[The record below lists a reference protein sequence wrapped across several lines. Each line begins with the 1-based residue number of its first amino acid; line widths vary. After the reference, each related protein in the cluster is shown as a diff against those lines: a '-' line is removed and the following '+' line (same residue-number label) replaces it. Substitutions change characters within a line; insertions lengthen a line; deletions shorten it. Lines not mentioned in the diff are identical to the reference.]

1 MKQYNST
8 TLVHTI
14 WSLLLIISALCLL
27 STTAEAQTTP
37 QNCSAFELVGGK
49 RLRGRYAI
57 KGAKVPTGMIYIDF
71 QPLKAG
77 TPPYKFEI
85 VEHPASYKGRTLF
98 TSDSTSNII
107 YNIPGGDYV
116 VNVSDA
122 TGCTQ
127 TVTGTIKEQDL
138 WRSLYTEPF
147 TQEFT
152 SPDRPRWVAT
162 PIKSGKGG
170 DGYYYSLD
178 SLKEYIEF
186 AICTQA
192 EYNKYRE
199 NKGEL
204 NWMSLEDSG
213 TTPTFQ
219 GDYGVWRVKTRV
231 RNDWGDTVIVEKPYL
246 FIKLP
251 NDGPSPNELYVGSI
265 YNSAMTS
272 LAIRVKGVRDP
283 ECSFFDNNAYGG
295 YFGEQSF
302 DPNHWLDI
310 VGGNP
315 NPCEGFS
322 PAFKIKDEW
331 LDKLTFPVTISVKK
345 YRSYEWM
352 YLTFNTKEEAKIPK
366 VFEDGELS
374 PGEYNRIYM
383 KDSGGKDSSLG
394 YNPQGK
400 KYGGETYSPH
410 CLYGIHYRDTEI
422 QWDEFRG
429 WSPRPY
435 DGQVG
440 WHYCEG
446 KRDAVFFMALSEE
459 RYSRFYK
466 VSFARAELTL
476 VSAPDDYK
484 PQNKYF
490 PKIGEPIQILPDHE
504 SSFIF
509 PFPNESAPEK
519 TPYIAPCYD
528 IKIPEGNY
536 QFKIKYFNYCGEE
549 SEWADAGK
557 YFSFWYGAVKYE
569 LANQGQDLK
578 PEIEKF
584 GCDRIRVYPFR
595 GAKSRGILLRNNEPA
610 PIYAKAVQT
619 TVDSEEFIDSGTIY
633 FDPASTEKP
642 EDCYIELPWKTS
654 TIKIQYNYE
663 AIGKF
668 TEPLS
673 CLQLG
678 TELTIEAI
686 TPTYDRDQ
694 LYTYIC
700 PGGQTAYV
708 SVRPIHTAGQVFV
721 ELRDVKDI
729 NKLYDSKRL
738 PSKDQG
744 EPVVFELTGENIQP
758 EYKLYIRT
766 GSGDCLLDN
775 GGEVIKMNNLGDS
788 SFITDANDTK
798 YCEGE
803 TVKLACPPIRPESEY
818 IWTEPDGKT
827 THKGRQIII
836 PNATRAITG
845 KWKLEITN
853 VPCVGEPV
861 PFILSVAP
869 PELWWRKEATSADWN
884 SLDNWADSLGNSI
897 KAVPARCTDVHLPG
911 EVDDYYPN
919 LDPTKTDTLR
929 WGVPECNDI
938 YFHFGSA
945 LGEPQRLTHYS
956 RAFIDY
962 NFGIVQSDGTIQPLK
977 DPKHPEAYDR
987 LLERD
992 RWYMVST
999 PLKNVYAGDFSL
1011 GGYPLTYQC
1020 YLKVKDDPARL
1031 EKASFDIPISKQGSL
1046 IADYNYA
1053 LALKVEGFHAGKKG
1067 ADNHKNLNGLDGI
1080 IRLPYYQNKK
1090 RAPYYPRHKYIT
1102 TYYWYDN
1109 DYNLNGSGERTD
1121 SIAASTSFFGYF
1133 DTKDLKPV
1141 SKVDSVPRFLARDY
1155 RFLFEDDETGRIGT
1169 TFVVTDR
1176 QGGKKEVEG
1185 YTLKLNRLSSRSAT
1199 YALVGNPFMSP
1210 ISYKRLYNVN
1220 RDEKKLVK
1228 GFYIFADGAWRYTAG
1243 ARRPNEAGVL
1253 DPTLDV
1259 IPPLQAFVIYMQY
1272 NKGPN
1277 LSLYF
1282 PTDPEYSVLV
1292 DPNSTDGQG
1301 AKLRS
1306 TDEERDELS
1315 ERYVAV
1321 KVTDAEGGY
1330 TSAVLMPEDTEESI
1344 PAMIAPEGMQTAPLV
1359 YFISPTDSSCNFVQT
1374 NVPSAVV
1381 ELGVFA
1387 PTDGMLTL
1395 DFTTLAEKPFDKL
1408 ALYDRLR
1415 GTEQDLLVNPTYSY
1429 GYSERDGRRFELRMS
1444 YGNVR
1449 YEPQQDHQPD
1459 LAIERTATGYRI
1471 SYDQGIAGYQLYSVH
1486 GYLLERATTDGQTQV
1501 DIEMPETDVVL
1512 LDVQSVDGLRW
1523 IKKLQR

>member
-8 TLVHTI
+8 ILVHTI
-14 WSLLLIISALCLL
+14 WSLLLVISALCLMPI
-27 STTAEAQTTP
+27 TADAQTTP

-49 RLRGRYAI
+49 KLRGRPAI
-57 KGAKVPTGMIYIDF
+57 KGAIVPTGMIYIDF

-85 VEHPASYKGRTLF
+85 IECPASYTGRKVF
-98 TSDSTSNII
+98 TSSSTSNII
-107 YNIPGGDYV
+107 YNIPGGNYV

-127 TVTGTIKEQDL
+127 TITGSIKEEDF

-152 SPDRPRWVAT
+152 SPDYPRWVAT

-178 SLKEYIEF
+178 SLNEYIEF
-186 AICTQA
+186 AICTQE
-192 EYNKYRE
+192 EYEKYKKYE
-199 NKGEL
+199 GEL
-204 NWMSLEDSG
+204 NWMRLEDSG
-213 TTPTFQ
+213 TPPTFV
-219 GDYGVWRVKTRV
+219 GDYGVWRVKAPEK
-231 RNDWGDTVIVEKPYL
+231 NAWGDTVIVEKPYL
-246 FIKLP
+246 FIRLP
-251 NDGPSPNELYVGSI
+251 NDGPSPNELYFGSI
-265 YNSAMTS
+265 YEPAMTS

-283 ECSFFDNNAYGG
+283 KCSAFDNNAYGG
-295 YFGEQSF
+295 FHGEQSF

-310 VGGNP
+310 IGASP
-315 NPCEGFS
+315 DPCKGFS

-331 LDKLTFPVTISVKK
+331 LDKLTYPVTISVKK
-345 YRSYEWM
+345 YQSYGNM
-352 YLTFNTKEEAKIPK
+352 SLTFNTKEEAKIPK
-366 VFEDGELS
+366 VFEDGELN

-394 YNPQGK
+394 FNPQGK

-410 CLYGIHYRDTEI
+410 ILYGIHYPDTEVK
-422 QWDEFRG
+422 WDEFRG
-429 WSPRPY
+429 WTPRPY
-435 DGQVG
+435 DGKIG

-446 KRDAVFFMALSEE
+446 TRDAVFFMALSEE

-466 VSFARAELTL
+466 VSAARAELTL
-476 VSAPDDYK
+476 VSAPDDYE

-490 PKIGEPIQILPDHE
+490 PEIGKPIQILPDHE

-528 IKIPEGNY
+528 ITIPEGNY

-549 SEWADAGK
+549 EEWDDAGK

-569 LANQGQDLK
+569 LANEGQDLK
-578 PEIEKF
+578 PEIEKVS
-584 GCDRIRVYPFR
+584 CDRIRVYPFR
-595 GAKSRGILLRNNEPA
+595 GAQSRAILLRNGEA
-610 PIYAKAVQT
+610 ATIYAKASQT
-619 TVDSEEFIDSGTIY
+619 TIDSNGNEEFIDSGTTS
-633 FDPASTEKP
+633 FDPNGSENP

-654 TIKIQYNYE
+654 TIKIQYNS
-663 AIGKF
+663 IGKF
-668 TEPLS
+668 TEVLP

-678 TELTIEAI
+678 TELTIEAT

-694 LYTYIC
+694 LYNYIC

-708 SVRPIHTAGQVFV
+708 SVRPIHTAGETLV

-729 NKLYDSKRL
+729 NKLYAKKTL
-738 PSKDQG
+738 LSKDQG
-744 EPVVFELTGENIQP
+744 KPVVFELTGDNVQP

-775 GGEVIKMNNLGDS
+775 NGEIIKMNNLGGS
-788 SFITDANDTK
+788 SFLTDANDTK
-798 YCEGE
+798 YCEGD
-803 TVKLACPPIRPESEY
+803 TVKLACPPIRPESKY
-818 IWTEPDGKT
+818 IWTEPDGT
-827 THKGRQIII
+827 TKHQGRQITI

-845 KWKLEITN
+845 KWTLEITD
-853 VPCVGEPV
+853 VLCDGAPATQTV

-869 PELWWRKEATSADWN
+869 SELWWRKEASSADWN
-884 SLDNWADSLGNSI
+884 SLDNWADSEGEPI
-897 KAVPARCTDVHLPG
+897 KAIPAKCTDVHLPAV
-911 EVDDYYPN
+911 VDDFYPN
-919 LDPTKTDTLR
+919 LDPTKTDTLL

-945 LGEPQRLTHYS
+945 LGEPQRLTHYK

-962 NFGIVQSDGTIQPLK
+962 NFGVQSGSSIQPYQ
-977 DPKHPEAYDR
+977 DPKHPGAYDR
-987 LLERD
+987 ILERD

-999 PLKNVYAGDFSL
+999 PIKNVYAGDFSL
-1011 GGYPLTYQC
+1011 GGYPLTYQR
-1020 YLKVKDDPARL
+1020 YLKVKL
-1031 EKASFDIPISKQGSL
+1031 SSSLSEASFEIPISKQGSL

-1053 LALKVEGFHAGKKG
+1053 LALKVEGYNSSKIG
-1067 ADNHKNLNGLDGI
+1067 AIDHKNLNGLDGI
-1080 IRLPYYQNKK
+1080 IRLPYYENKE

-1109 DYNLNGSGERTD
+1109 DYNLNGSGKKTD
-1121 SIAASTSFFGYF
+1121 SIATNTSFFGYF

-1141 SKVDSVPRFLARDY
+1141 SKVDSVPRFLAQDY
-1155 RFLFEDDETGRIGT
+1155 RFLFEDGETRRIGT
-1169 TFVVTDR
+1169 TFVVTGNDE
-1176 QGGKKEVEG
+1176 KKEVEG
-1185 YTLKLNRLSSRSAT
+1185 YSLKCNWMPSRGFYT
-1199 YALVGNPFMSP
+1199 LVGNPFMCP
-1210 ISYKRLYNVN
+1210 IDYRKLFEAN
-1220 RDEKKLVK
+1220 RDKQLTR
-1228 GFYIFADGAWRYTAG
+1228 GIYIFSDGAWRYTEG
-1243 ARRPNEAGVL
+1243 PRPRPGVQ
-1253 DPTLDV
+1253 DQTV
-1259 IPPLQAFVIYMQY
+1259 NIIPPLQAFVLFLRS
-1272 NKGPN
+1272 NDPLT
-1277 LSLYF
+1277 LSF
-1282 PTDPEYSVLV
+1282 PTAPGHSVLV
-1292 DPNSTDGQG
+1292 DPNSTDGRG
-1301 AKLRS
+1301 AELRS
-1306 TDEERDELS
+1306 TDDES
-1315 ERYVAV
+1315 DEITERYVAV
-1321 KVTDAEGGY
+1321 TVTDADGSY
-1330 TSAVLMPEDTEESI
+1330 TSAELLPENREESI
-1344 PAMIAPEGMQTAPLV
+1344 PALIAPDGMQTAPLV
-1359 YFISPTDSSCNFVQT
+1359 YFISPTDSSYNFVQT

-1415 GTEQDLLVNPTYSY
+1415 GTEQDLLANPTYSY

-1444 YGNVR
+1444 YGNIR
-1449 YEPQQDHQPD
+1449 YEEQQGQEAE

-1471 SYDQGIAGYQLYSVH
+1471 FYDQGIAGYQLYSVH

-1512 LDVQSVDGLRW
+1512 LDVQSADGLRW

>member
-8 TLVHTI
+8 TLVRTI
-14 WSLLLIISALCLL
+14 WSFLLVISALCLL
-27 STTAEAQTTP
+27 PTTAEAQTTP
-37 QNCSAFELVGGK
+37 QNCYEFELVGGK
-49 RLRGRYAI
+49 KLSSRKAI

-85 VEHPASYKGRTLF
+85 IKHPRSYTGRTVF
-98 TSDSTSNII
+98 TSTSTSNII
-107 YNIPGGDYV
+107 YNLPGGDYV

-127 TVTGTIKEQDL
+127 TITGSIKEEDF

-152 SPDRPRWVAT
+152 SPDHPRWVAT

-199 NKGEL
+199 KKGEL

-213 TTPTFQ
+213 TTPTFN

-251 NDGPSPNELYVGSI
+251 DDGPSPNELYVGSI
-265 YNSAMTS
+265 YNPAMTS

-295 YFGEQSF
+295 YYGKQSF

-345 YRSYEWM
+345 YQSYDWM
-352 YLTFNTKEEAKIPK
+352 YLTFATKEEAKIPK
-366 VFEDGELS
+366 VFTDGTLS

-383 KDSGGKDSSLG
+383 KDSAGKDSSLG
-394 YNPQGK
+394 FNPQGK

-410 CLYGIHYRDTEI
+410 ILYGIHYPDTEVK
-422 QWDEFRG
+422 WDEFRG
-429 WSPRPY
+429 WTPRPY
-435 DGQVG
+435 DGKIG

-446 KRDAVFFMALSEE
+446 TRDAVFFMALSEE
-459 RYSRFYK
+459 RYSRFYE
-466 VSFARAELTL
+466 VSFARAEITL
-476 VSAPDDYK
+476 ISAPLTYK

-490 PKIGEPIQILPDHE
+490 PEIGKPIKIAPEHN

-519 TPYIAPCYD
+519 TPYLEPCYD
-528 IKIPEGNY
+528 VTIPEGNY
-536 QFKIKYFNYCGEE
+536 QFKVKYFNYCGEE

-578 PEIEKF
+578 PEIEKVS
-584 GCDRIRVYPFR
+584 CDRIRVYPFR
-595 GAKSRGILLRNNEPA
+595 GAKSRAILLRNDEA
-610 PIYAKAVQT
+610 ATIYAKASQT
-619 TVDSEEFIDSGTIY
+619 NNEEFIESGTTF

-678 TELTIEAI
+678 TELTIEAT

-700 PGGQTAYV
+700 PGGQSAYV
-708 SVRPIHTAGQVFV
+708 SVRPIHTAGETIV

-729 NKLYDSKRL
+729 NKLYAQKTL
-738 PSKDQG
+738 LSKDQG
-744 EPVVFELTGENIQP
+744 KPVVFELTGDNVQP

-775 GGEVIKMNNLGDS
+775 NGEIIKMNDLGGS

-803 TVKLACPPIRPESEY
+803 TVKLECPPIRPESNY
-818 IWTEPDGKT
+818 IWTEPDGT
-827 THKGRQIII
+827 TKHQGRQITI
-836 PNATRAITG
+836 PNATRTITG
-845 KWKLEITN
+845 EWKLEITD
-853 VPCVGEPV
+853 VPCGGAPATQTV

-869 PELWWRKEATSADWN
+869 SELWWRREASSADWN
-884 SLDNWADSLGNSI
+884 SLDNWADSEGEPI
-897 KAVPARCTDVHLPG
+897 KAIPARCTDVHLPG
-911 EVDDYYPN
+911 IVDKFYPN
-919 LDPTKTDTLR
+919 LDPTKTDTLL

-962 NFGIVQSDGTIQPLK
+962 NFGVESGGSIQPYQ
-977 DPKHPEAYDR
+977 DPKHPGAYDR
-987 LLERD
+987 ILERD
-992 RWYMVST
+992 RWYMIST
-999 PLKNVYAGDFSL
+999 PIKNVYAGDFSL
-1011 GGYPLTYQC
+1011 GGYPLTYQR
-1020 YLKVKDDPARL
+1020 YLKVERVPRQL
-1031 EKASFDIPISKQGSL
+1031 EEASFDIPISKQGSL

-1053 LALKVEGFHAGKKG
+1053 LALKVEGYNSSKIG
-1067 ADNHKNLNGLDGI
+1067 AIDHKNLNGLNGI
-1080 IRLPYYQNKK
+1080 IRLPYYENKE

-1109 DYNLNGSGERTD
+1109 DYNLNGSGKKTD

-1141 SKVDSVPRFLARDY
+1141 SKVDSVPRFLALDY
-1155 RFLFEDDETGRIGT
+1155 RFLFEDDKTGRIGT
-1169 TFVVTDR
+1169 TFVVT
-1176 QGGKKEVEG
+1176 GNNKKKEVEG
-1185 YTLKLNRLSSRSAT
+1185 YTLKLNRLASKEGS

-1210 ISYKRLYNVN
+1210 ISYERLYNVN
-1220 RDEKKLVK
+1220 QDAKHLIK
-1228 GFYIFADGAWRYTAG
+1228 GLYIFAGGAWRYTEG
-1243 ARRPNEAGVL
+1243 RRPRGTIVK

-1259 IPPLQAFVIYMQY
+1259 IPPLQAFIIYMRS
-1272 NKGPN
+1272 KGPN

-1282 PTDPEYSVLV
+1282 PTAPEHSVLV
-1292 DPNSTDGQG
+1292 DPNSTEGRG

-1306 TDEERDELS
+1306 ADEEADEII

-1330 TSAVLMPEDTEESI
+1330 TSAVLLPEDTEEPT
-1344 PAMIAPEGMQTAPLV
+1344 PALIAPEGMQTAPLV
-1359 YFISPTDSSCNFVQT
+1359 YFISPTDSTCNFVQT

-1444 YGNVR
+1444 YGNIR
-1449 YEPQQDHQPD
+1449 YDEQQDHQPD

-1512 LDVQSVDGLRW
+1512 LDVQSADGLRW